1 MSESQVKQENRDAVE
16 NRHAPYV
23 EHGASIMERDHN
35 VTRRIASG
43 RVKRKH
49 EIAFRSG
56 LSAAVEQFKALRLQ
70 ISTEG
75 AAKAWRIANA
85 MLDDETTP
93 ARTRWDIARTFL
105 LMAGHVPPKPLAPA
119 PANDR
124 PLVERST
131 NDLRDLVDRL
141 EAELAG
147 RAVPVKTLATQAV
160 DMWS

>member
-1 MSESQVKQENRDAVE
+1 
-16 NRHAPYV
+16 
-23 EHGASIMERDHN
+23 MERDHN
-35 VTRRIASG
+35 VARRIASG
-43 RVKRKH
+43 RLKRKH

-56 LSAAVEQFKALRLQ
+56 LSVAVEQFKALRLQ
-70 ISTEG
+70 ITTEG
-75 AAKAWRIANA
+75 ARKAWRIANQ

-141 EAELAG
+141 ESELAG
-147 RAVPVKTLATQAV
+147 RAVPLDRPAALAARAV